1 MHRGYVKLWRC
12 IEDSGLVGQ
21 PNAFYLYSF
30 LLLRATHKQKSFVA
44 GGAAF
49 DLEPGQVIVGR
60 NKLAEE
66 TGLSVQ
72 NVRTDLSLLKKL
84 SLITCKITKKCTIV
98 SISNWNEYQGQQA
111 ESIETNERSKKKRKI
126 AQFEGVKAS
135 KDKGAFEASCKP
147 IETHYGGYRFR
158 SRLEARWAV
167 FFDALGI
174 RYEYEKEGYK
184 LASGKYLPDFWLP
197 DWKMWVEIKGR
208 TPSECEQR
216 LASELFQATS
226 FACCIFTNPRE
237 YGRIFCLDSTE
248 SASGIF
254 ESSFAKWCWN
264 TQGNYPC
271 IAICDADKRHRTF
284 HSLNFEADY
293 SNVIK
298 NGSCG
303 VAESSFA
310 IKNAIDAF
318 NSARFEFGR

>member
-1 MHRGYVKLWRC
+1 MPK
-12 IEDSGLVGQ
+12 S
-21 PNAFYLYSF
+21 
-30 LLLRATHKQKSFVA
+30 SFVLYLDYKKH
-44 GGAAF
+44 F
-49 DLEPGQVIVGR
+49 DLIQDDGDFRRLIEAIFAYCEDGSEPYNLSPVAEMAFSFVRANLDRDNGKYNETKDRRKKYQK
-60 NKLAEE
+60 NK
-66 TGLSVQ
+66 TQSCS
-72 NVRTDLSLLKKL
+72 NDKDL
-84 SLITCKITKKCTIV
+84 
-98 SISNWNEYQGQQA
+98 
-111 ESIETNERSKKKRKI
+111 
-126 AQFEGVKAS
+126 
-135 KDKGAFEASCKP
+135 CKP

-264 TQGNYPC
+264 TQANSPC
-271 IAICDADKRHRTF
+271 IAIYDAGKRHRTF

-293 SNVIK
+293 SYVVK
-298 NGSCG
+298 KGSCG

>member
-1 MHRGYVKLWRC
+1 MSK
-12 IEDSGLVGQ
+12 
-21 PNAFYLYSF
+21 N
-30 LLLRATHKQKSFVA
+30 SFVLYLDYKKH
-44 GGAAF
+44 F
-49 DLEPGQVIVGR
+49 DLIRDDKDFRHLIEAIFAYCENGSEP
-60 NKLAEE
+60 
-66 TGLSVQ
+66 S
-72 NVRTDLSLLKKL
+72 DLSPVARMAFSFVRANLDRDNGKYNETKERRKKHQKNKTQ
-84 SLITCKITKKCTIV
+84 SC
-98 SISNWNEYQGQQA
+98 SND
-111 ESIETNERSKKKRKI
+111 
-126 AQFEGVKAS
+126 
-135 KDKGAFEASCKP
+135 KDLCKP

-208 TPSECEQR
+208 TPSEREQR

-248 SASGIF
+248 SASGVF

-264 TQGNYPC
+264 TQTNSPC

-293 SNVIK
+293 INVVK